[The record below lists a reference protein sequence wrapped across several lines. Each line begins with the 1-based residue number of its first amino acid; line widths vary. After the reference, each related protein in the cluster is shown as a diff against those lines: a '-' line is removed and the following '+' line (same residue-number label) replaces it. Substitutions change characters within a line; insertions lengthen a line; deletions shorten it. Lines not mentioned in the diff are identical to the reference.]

1 MEEENVED
9 KGFKISDR
17 RFSVRGYE
25 DEESPASG
33 GEGELLSP
41 DAADEEMSP
50 QTGAFAPGP
59 EAMEPEQAPPPE
71 VPQPQAEEWAQPPAE
86 EADADEDEEEEEDKS
101 FEMLIAIVQQNA
113 LAAMGIHPQTGERIG
128 AADPRSS
135 KIFVDLFAA
144 LKEKTEG
151 NLTQEEEQLL
161 NQVHSDLQMIY
172 VREVGFG

>member
-1 MEEENVED
+1 MEEENAES
-9 KGFKISDR
+9 KGFKVSDR

-33 GEGELLSP
+33 GEGRLLSP
-41 DAADEEMSP
+41 DAADEETGP
-50 QTGAFAPGP
+50 QTGAVSAEP
-59 EAMEPEQAPPPE
+59 EVMEPEPAPPQE
-71 VPQPQAEEWAQPPAE
+71 VPQPRAEERAQPPAE
-86 EADADEDEEEEEDKS
+86 DEDEEEDKS

-151 NLTQEEEQLL
+151 NLSEEEEHLL

>member
-1 MEEENVED
+1 MEEENAEN

-25 DEESPASG
+25 DEESPVSG
-33 GEGELLSP
+33 GEGQLLSP
-41 DAADEEMSP
+41 DAADEDISP
-50 QTGAFAPGP
+50 QAGAFSSGP
-59 EAMEPEQAPPPE
+59 EAMETEPAPPPPE
-71 VPQPQAEEWAQPPAE
+71 APQPEAGERAQPQGE
-86 EADADEDEEEEEDKS
+86 EVDEDEEEDKS

-151 NLTQEEEQLL
+151 NLSEEEEHLL